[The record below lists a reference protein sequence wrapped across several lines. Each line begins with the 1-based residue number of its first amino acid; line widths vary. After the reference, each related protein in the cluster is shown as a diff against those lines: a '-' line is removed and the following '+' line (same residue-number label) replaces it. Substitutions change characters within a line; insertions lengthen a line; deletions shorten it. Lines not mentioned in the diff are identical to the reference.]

1 MKRAIA
7 TFGVGKCQAM
17 LNIALPSFKAFAKR
31 HGYDLFVADKTGMAR
46 PPAWYKI
53 PMLQT
58 LLADYDEVL
67 WLDSDTVI
75 VDGREDMNVPAEA
88 WQAVV
93 IHKTYE
99 GESPN
104 LGVWLVRKAMLPYLQ
119 QAWDLTEYIHHKWWE
134 NAAIIDLMGFDPAHP
149 VCPAI
154 PNELLSH
161 THRLENWW
169 NSTQVDQWAVH
180 PARINHI
187 AACYSNKTEVMA
199 VWAQDALKWME
210 E

>member
-1 MKRAIA
+1 MSTK
-7 TFGVGKCQAM
+7 
-17 LNIALPSFKAFAKR
+17 N
-31 HGYDLFVADKTGMAR
+31 KTSQFS
-46 PPAWYKI
+46 KI
-53 PMLQT
+53 RIGLASPESILQESKG
-58 LLADYDEVL
+58 EVL
-67 WLDSDTVI
+67 KPETI
-75 VDGREDMNVPAEA
+75 NYRTHKPERDGLFCERIFGPVKDMNVPAEA

-93 IHKTYE
+93 IHRTNE

-119 QAWDLTEYIHHKWWE
+119 QAWDLTEYIQHRWWE
-134 NAAIIDLMGFDPAHP
+134 NAAVIDLMGFDPAYP
-149 VCPAI
+149 VIPAI
-154 PNELLSH
+154 PNELYAH